1 MFLVYFRCN
10 NSVPIFKVRG
20 EKKMKLTN
28 LLIECKQG
36 DKNALL
42 DIILEFMPLI
52 NKYNRKYFKEDISS
66 ELIISMIEG
75 LEKMDIANNI
85 SDGQFAN
92 YISTVIRNKY
102 IDIVRKNIRFNTE
115 MLTDNITRYQTLT
128 TNIES
133 IESKLNFYY
142 LIKPLTKNQKWV
154 LEQIFIHQKTEVE
167 VAKDKGVTKQA
178 IHNTKKQAFK
188 RIKENLEREK
198 IRWNQKC

>member
-1 MFLVYFRCN
+1 
-10 NSVPIFKVRG
+10 
-20 EKKMKLTN
+20 MKLTN
-28 LLIECKQG
+28 LLIEWKQG

-85 SDGQFAN
+85 SDGQFVN